1 MLYCLG
7 SQNRRGVMK
16 KDFIAIADYS
26 AEDLK
31 RMLDLAVKLKKE
43 YFEKGN
49 EPILKG
55 KVLAMLFSKPSLRTR
70 ISFDMGMRHLGG
82 DALFI
87 SPDEIGLGKR
97 EAISD
102 VARVL
107 SGYVSGIMARVFAH
121 EHVLELAK
129 WASIPVINGLSDYNH
144 PCQALADV
152 MTIYE
157 KFGHMDGLK
166 VAFIGDGNNVATSLL
181 HACAKLGMDF
191 TIASPEGYDLSD
203 KVLADA
209 REMAKVS
216 GISIKTLRD
225 PKEAVS
231 GVDVIYTDTW
241 TSMGQEAETEKRKA
255 VFPPYQV
262 NNALLKLASP
272 NAIVMHCLPAHR
284 GQEITDEVADG
295 PQSALFPQ
303 AHNRLHAQK
312 AILVE
317 LLA

>member
-144 PCQALADV
+144 PCQAMADV

-166 VAFIGDGNNVATSLL
+166 VSFIGDGNNVATSLL

-191 TIASPEGYDLSD
+191 TIASPEGYDLNA
-203 KVLADA
+203 KALADA
-209 REMAKVS
+209 KEMAKVS

-241 TSMGQEAETEKRKA
+241 TSMGQEAETEKRKV

>member
-1 MLYCLG
+1 
-7 SQNRRGVMK
+7 
-16 KDFIAIADYS
+16 
-26 AEDLK
+26 
-31 RMLDLAVKLKKE
+31 
-43 YFEKGN
+43 
-49 EPILKG
+49 
-55 KVLAMLFSKPSLRTR
+55 
-70 ISFDMGMRHLGG
+70 
-82 DALFI
+82 
-87 SPDEIGLGKR
+87 
-97 EAISD
+97 
-102 VARVL
+102 
-107 SGYVSGIMARVFAH
+107 
-121 EHVLELAK
+121 
-129 WASIPVINGLSDYNH
+129 
-144 PCQALADV
+144 